1 MSAGASTAVYGDSY
15 YQATQSAS
23 SAAAAATAAVRE
35 AMDDTKDYIYSTWS
49 DNQLRAYLE
58 EKGVIRTK
66 AQVSRDEMLAKMKN
80 VYASASDPIYSAWS
94 DSYIRNWLIQNK
106 IISEPPTAREKLM
119 AAMGKY
125 YYDTK
130 VRPPGTLL
138 LGVLLSTLY

>member
-1 MSAGASTAVYGDSY
+1 MSASASTAVYGDSY

-23 SAAAAATAAVRE
+23 SAAATATATVRE

-49 DNQLRAYLE
+49 DNQLRTYLE
-58 EKGVIRTK
+58 DKGVIRTK
-66 AQVSRDEMLAKMKN
+66 AQVSRDEMLAKMQS
-80 VYASASDPIYSAWS
+80 VYASAADPIYSAWS

-119 AAMGKY
+119 SAMGKY

-130 VRPPGTLL
+130 VRLHCTFL
-138 LGVLLSTLY
+138 LGVLSLTLY